1 MSKVPLNNI
10 GSAYG
15 AIGALND
22 NFDTIEQGFDNTLSR
37 DGTGPNQMEANFDM
51 NSNDILNVRR
61 IDASDIYLNGVPV
74 IANGG
79 LIPPASGPASLAV
92 DKVSD
97 LRALTGTDAYV
108 QTRGR
113 WEAYDGGGSLYA
125 LRPSSSPSPGDNNG
139 LVIERADGRWY
150 SLIVDGDYVNAKA
163 LGVYTS
169 ANRLE
174 VASGTPGYFNRWTG
188 AKPSTY
194 LAPGVLPTP
203 YSTVDA
209 LNAAISQ
216 VRSIGKGLLIDG
228 VVHCDKQLVISA
240 PVNIKF
246 AGRTG
251 RAADNTDL
259 NMPQSYF
266 FQANTAMV
274 GSVLVIVEHPG
285 VHFIGG
291 GILGTF
297 YFDSAANFYFPEG
310 PARDGLFV
318 GGNGFRWDNGVIA
331 RMGRDGIRIGDYT
344 GGAGTNA
351 NSVRLDGCVTAYN
364 GNNGLTIND
373 AAGALDAN
381 AFEINSLFTHHN
393 FNSGIELANTY
404 LGGKFAAPVV
414 ENNGRGWFIN
424 STAFDFII
432 DSGDTEA
439 NTGWRGDL
447 LSPYTVA
454 TTLNNFEID
463 PSVDGKFYYR
473 EHVVQGVCLTSLPT
487 GSRLKHNQNA
497 RTLFVVENSNTG
509 TSADAV
515 LGLVSSAG
523 NAAIRKANAATG
535 GDLQIGNEGAFPLIF
550 RTNNVSRV
558 GIAASGAVLLNN
570 ATDTGTS
577 GQVFTSQGPGSPAI
591 WASPG
596 GGGGSSP
603 LTTKGDLY
611 TYTTANARLAVGTNG
626 QVLTADSAEPSGLKW
641 STITGTGTVTSVGM
655 TVPLGLSV
663 TGSPITASGSLNVAW
678 GGGYQGFL
686 TADKIKLD
694 SITVANLALL
704 NASNTFTAATQTV
717 NFSTNASS
725 GYSAINLNTGS
736 GAVAQF
742 AMQSNAGTGGV
753 AFLSIA
759 AGGQMVV
766 GHYNTQPLAIMHN
779 GVFRIFI
786 DSSGNIEFRG
796 LPGSA
801 GGNPE
806 RVWRDGS
813 GFLRIG

>member
-79 LIPPASGPASLAV
+79 LIPPAPGPASLAV

-97 LRALTGTDAYV
+97 LRALTGTDAFV
-108 QTRGR
+108 QTRGY

-125 LRPSSSPSPGDNNG
+125 LRPSSSPSPGDNKG
-139 LVIERADGRWY
+139 LTIERADGRWY
-150 SLIVDGDYVNAKA
+150 SLIVDGDFVNAKA

-174 VASGTPGYFNRWTG
+174 AASGTPGYFNRWTG
-188 AKPSTY
+188 AKPSTH
-194 LAPGVLPTP
+194 LAPAVLPTP

-228 VVHCDKQLVISA
+228 VVHCDKQIVISA

-274 GSVLVIVEHPG
+274 GSVVVIVEHPG

-297 YFDSAANFYFPEG
+297 YFDAAANFYFPEG
-310 PARDGLFV
+310 PARDGIFV
-318 GGNGFRWDNGVIA
+318 GCNGFRWDNGVVA

-373 AAGALDAN
+373 ASGILDAN
-381 AFEINSLFTHHN
+381 VFEINSLFSHHN

-404 LGGKFAAPVV
+404 LGGKFSAPVV
-414 ENNGRGWFIN
+414 ENNGRGWFVN
-424 STAFDFII
+424 ATAFDFII

-447 LSPYTVA
+447 PSPYTVA
-454 TTLNNFEID
+454 TALNNFQVD
-463 PSVDGKFYYR
+463 PAVDGKFYYR
-473 EHVVQGVCLTSLPT
+473 EHVEQGTCLTTLPT
-487 GSRLKHNQNA
+487 GSRIKNNQNA
-497 RTLFVVENSNTG
+497 PTNLTLENTNTLSNASSGILLSSDAGLAAFRKFNTG
-509 TSADAV
+509 V
-515 LGLVSSAG
+515 
-523 NAAIRKANAATG
+523 G
-535 GDLQIGNEGAFPLIF
+535 GDLQLGNAGAFPLMLA
-550 RTNNVSRV
+550 TNNINRV
-558 GIAASGAVLLNN
+558 GIAGSGAVLLNN
-570 ATDTGTS
+570 ASDAGAS
-577 GQVFTSQGPGSPAI
+577 GQVFTSQGAGSPPI
-591 WASPG
+591 WTTPSS
-596 GGGGSSP
+596 GGGSV

-611 TYTTANARLAVGTNG
+611 TFTTANARLAVGANG
-626 QVLTADSAEPSGLKW
+626 QVLTADSATPSGLKW

-663 TGSPITASGSLNVAW
+663 TGSPITAAGSLNLAW
-678 GGGYQGFL
+678 GAGYQGFL
-686 TADKIKLD
+686 TADKVKLD
-694 SITVANLALL
+694 SINTSNLALL
-704 NASNTFTAATQTV
+704 GASNTFTGATQTV
-717 NFSTNASS
+717 NTSANSPV
-725 GYSAINLNTGS
+725 GCNAINLNTGS

-742 AMQSNAGTGGV
+742 AVESNAGQGGL
-753 AFLSIA
+753 AFLSVA

-766 GHYNTQPLAIMHN
+766 GHYNTAPLAIMHN

-786 DSSGNIEFRG
+786 DGSGNIEFRG

-806 RVWRDGS
+806 RVWRDGA